1 MSTILLARYL
11 GHVSSNTGGL
21 SLVRMKTEMT
31 CLKPSLVVNI
41 AASGN
46 QVTNHIIQLM
56 MKRMVPFMPDIK
68 KWQKKKKR

>member
-56 MKRMVPFMPDIK
+56 MKRMVNCIAGTRNWMTQRAK
-68 KWQKKKKR
+68 